1 MATLFIRAF
10 PDDLKIKLKVWAA
23 SEKRTLY
30 GLVIEILT
38 KAVQTK
44 EE

>member
-10 PDDLKIKLKVWAA
+10 PDDLKIKLKIWAA
-23 SEKRTLY
+23 KESRTLF

-38 KAVQTK
+38 NAVQAK